1 MGQNN
6 IIKDFGEFQKRQKEL
21 VEILE
26 GAADVTRFFHMS
38 KEQELEELS
47 KKVKSDT
54 FKIMVTGTFKN
65 GKSTFINALLGEEIL
80 PAYALP
86 CTAVINE
93 LKYGEKKQAVL
104 YFRNPL
110 PDPLPD
116 KLAERARKHMD
127 HYKGR
132 KIPPLEI
139 SYDEIEDYV
148 VIPMGT
154 DEKQMKLQ
162 SPYEKVELFYPLEL
176 LKNGVEIID
185 SPGLNEDETRTKVT
199 KDYLT
204 KVDAILYV
212 LNASA
217 ICAGNEMEFVKD
229 DLQGNDFDSVFF
241 VVNRFDQIRP
251 REQPQIRQYAEVK
264 LKEVYKKPELF
275 CISALEAL
283 EGRLSQ
289 DEERVEK
296 SSFLL
301 LEKRLTEF
309 LTKQKGRAKLVQP
322 AKKVKQILSNEILR
336 IVLPREYNLL
346 EHSLDDIYKLYKD
359 VDVKLDSLKAEQKQ
373 RKSEMDMKIERSG
386 RNFERLAKKNVE
398 NLIHT
403 VPVWI
408 ENFNPKTDIGIVP
421 TKKKVQKI
429 IEEITDYL
437 KENIRNY
444 QNEWKQKTLEPVIE
458 EEAIQIFQSVE
469 RDISEIYTEI
479 DEINVELSGGKSYNA
494 DPVPFW
500 QRAVGVAGGL
510 VLGDVGLAV
519 SGGINGI
526 GKEMATTAA
535 FELGAGAILGVLGF
549 LNPFTIMAVIGI
561 AFLGNLGSSSSKA
574 LEKLKRQIEDD
585 VIKNLGE
592 SEEKQ
597 AEELAD
603 NIQAKFKAISD
614 QVINSVSKE
623 IGDIEVQMKTIIDR
637 KEQGQ
642 LVIDNRKVELGEYK
656 KKIDHLNSQLDAL
669 IFKLVEV

>member
-1 MGQNN
+1 M
-6 IIKDFGEFQKRQKEL
+6 L
-21 VEILE
+21 
-26 GAADVTRFFHMS
+26 
-38 KEQELEELS
+38 
-47 KKVKSDT
+47 
-54 FKIMVTGTFKN
+54 
-65 GKSTFINALLGEEIL
+65 
-80 PAYALP
+80 
-86 CTAVINE
+86 
-93 LKYGEKKQAVL
+93 
-104 YFRNPL
+104 FR
-110 PDPLPD
+110 
-116 KLAERARKHMD
+116 
-127 HYKGR
+127 
-132 KIPPLEI
+132 
-139 SYDEIEDYV
+139 S
-148 VIPMGT
+148 
-154 DEKQMKLQ
+154 
-162 SPYEKVELFYPLEL
+162 YEKVELFYPLEL

-398 NLIHT
+398 NL
-403 VPVWI
+403 
-408 ENFNPKTDIGIVP
+408 
-421 TKKKVQKI
+421 
-429 IEEITDYL
+429 
-437 KENIRNY
+437 
-444 QNEWKQKTLEPVIE
+444 
-458 EEAIQIFQSVE
+458 
-469 RDISEIYTEI
+469 
-479 DEINVELSGGKSYNA
+479 
-494 DPVPFW
+494 
-500 QRAVGVAGGL
+500 
-510 VLGDVGLAV
+510 
-519 SGGINGI
+519 
-526 GKEMATTAA
+526 
-535 FELGAGAILGVLGF
+535 
-549 LNPFTIMAVIGI
+549 
-561 AFLGNLGSSSSKA
+561 
-574 LEKLKRQIEDD
+574 
-585 VIKNLGE
+585 
-592 SEEKQ
+592 
-597 AEELAD
+597 
-603 NIQAKFKAISD
+603 
-614 QVINSVSKE
+614 
-623 IGDIEVQMKTIIDR
+623 DR
-637 KEQGQ
+637 KS
-642 LVIDNRKVELGEYK
+642 VV
-656 KKIDHLNSQLDAL
+656 
-669 IFKLVEV
+669 